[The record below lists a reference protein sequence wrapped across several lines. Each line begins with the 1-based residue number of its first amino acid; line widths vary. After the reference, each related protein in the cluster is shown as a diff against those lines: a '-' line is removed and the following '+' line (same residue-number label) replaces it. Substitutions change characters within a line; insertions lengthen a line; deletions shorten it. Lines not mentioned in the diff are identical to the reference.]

1 MIMPI
6 RCFSCGKPLAQH
18 WEEYKQR
25 VEKGESPDKVLNDLG
40 VERYCC
46 RRMFVSNVEYIDDIN
61 KFKGR

>member
-1 MIMPI
+1 MMMPI

-25 VEKGESPDKVLNDLG
+25 VEKGESPDKVLTDLG

>member
-18 WEEYKQR
+18 WDEYKLR
-25 VEKGESPDKVLNDLG
+25 VEKGESPDKVMDDLG
-40 VERYCC
+40 IEKYCC